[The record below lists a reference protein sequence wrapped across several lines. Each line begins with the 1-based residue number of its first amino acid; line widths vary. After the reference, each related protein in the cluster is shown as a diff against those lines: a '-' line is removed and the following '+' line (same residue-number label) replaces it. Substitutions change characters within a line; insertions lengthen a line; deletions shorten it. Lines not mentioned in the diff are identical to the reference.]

1 MVLDPKLEFLGFVCI
16 VLALAN
22 VLQIIFLYGL
32 EQAELKS
39 VQNGNNNSINKVFAE
54 KKNIDIVIEISTFFF
69 DWKKVYSFFQ
79 LQRSV
84 DHLQVQSYQVFTISL
99 CETSKASYLSL
110 SIFAFDKKLSLKYF
124 FVLKNLWSM

>member
-39 VQNGNNNSINKVFAE
+39 VQNGNNNSINKVFTE
-54 KKNIDIVIEISTFFF
+54 KKILI
-69 DWKKVYSFFQ
+69 
-79 LQRSV
+79 
-84 DHLQVQSYQVFTISL
+84 
-99 CETSKASYLSL
+99 
-110 SIFAFDKKLSLKYF
+110 LSLKYRDF
-124 FVLKNLWSM
+124 FFTEKRFIHLSNFNGV

>member
-54 KKNIDIVIEISTFFF
+54 KKKLI
-69 DWKKVYSFFQ
+69 
-79 LQRSV
+79 
-84 DHLQVQSYQVFTISL
+84 
-99 CETSKASYLSL
+99 
-110 SIFAFDKKLSLKYF
+110 LSLKYLDF
-124 FVLKNLWSM
+124 FWLKKSLFIFPASTECRSFASSKLSGFHYFSVWDIQSKLPELIHFCIW